1 MDERQCLFLDV
12 CSNWGCH
19 EQVMSDWAE
28 ATTMSM
34 LGPVTCSAL
43 TVTDPLVPPDE
54 LVCWLMITL
63 IPPGREMERFGLETR
78 IDWPATVNPT
88 SCALP
93 LVLACPPLQVALEFD
108 FTTLAATKPFSRFT
122 SSSVDCDWLLL
133 PLPDVELFSASAEAI
148 PATFTLATDVLRLP
162 PLDGSARYPPV
173 PAKPPRHLLSKP
185 RLHR

>member
-1 MDERQCLFLDV
+1 
-12 CSNWGCH
+12 
-19 EQVMSDWAE
+19 
-28 ATTMSM
+28 MSM

-63 IPPGREMERFGLETR
+63 IPPGREMDRFWLETR

-108 FTTLAATKPFSRFT
+108 FTTLAATKPFRNRT
-122 SSSVDCDWLLL
+122 PAPPEAVDR
-133 PLPDVELFSASAEAI
+133 
-148 PATFTLATDVLRLP
+148 PA
-162 PLDGSARYPPV
+162 
-173 PAKPPRHLLSKP
+173 PAGVRS
-185 RLHR
+185 

>member
-1 MDERQCLFLDV
+1 MDERQSLFMDV

-43 TVTDPLVPPDE
+43 TVTDPLVPPDD

-108 FTTLAATKPFSRFT
+108 FTTLAARSEEHTSELQSRFDL
-122 SSSVDCDWLLL
+122 VCRLLL
-133 PLPDVELFSASAEAI
+133 E
-148 PATFTLATDVLRLP
+148 
-162 PLDGSARYPPV
+162 
-173 PAKPPRHLLSKP
+173 KKKKKNMQ
-185 RLHR
+185 

>member
-93 LVLACPPLQVALEFD
+93 LVLACPPLGGAGVRFHNTGGNQAIQQVYIQQCRLR
-108 FTTLAATKPFSRFT
+108 LAAAATPGRGTFQRVSRGYT
-122 SSSVDCDWLLL
+122 R
-133 PLPDVELFSASAEAI
+133 DVHTRYRRAQA
-148 PATFTLATDVLRLP
+148 PAA
-162 PLDGSARYPPV
+162 
-173 PAKPPRHLLSKP
+173 
-185 RLHR
+185 